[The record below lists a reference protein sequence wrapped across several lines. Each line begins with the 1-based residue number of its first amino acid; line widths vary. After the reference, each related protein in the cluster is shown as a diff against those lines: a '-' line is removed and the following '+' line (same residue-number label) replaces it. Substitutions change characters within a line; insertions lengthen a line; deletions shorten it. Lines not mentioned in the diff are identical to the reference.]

1 MSCNQQTEVKTVAEE
16 RRFSI
21 TIPPNMA
28 QALDDLRKTDEYCR
42 CSYAEIIRHLMRLG
56 LEQVKAER

>member
-1 MSCNQQTEVKTVAEE
+1 MAEE

-21 TIPPNMA
+21 TIPPDMA

-56 LEQVKAER
+56 IECIKAEK